1 MSRGRPRHDNE
12 GDRVTLA
19 LTTIATSAEPPSP
32 GPGDFELPAVFHLG
46 DLAVTKPML
55 LVVLSAFVIIAV
67 FGSMARPAAV
77 VPGRLQFAGEM
88 VYDFVRN
95 SIGRDSIGSADFM
108 KFVPYLL
115 TVFLFVLVNNFYGV
129 IPFLQFPSTSHIGY
143 TAALAG
149 VSWLIYNIA
158 GIARHG
164 LFGYLKLQTVPGG
177 VSGPILIALVPL
189 EFFSN
194 IIVRP
199 FTLALRLFATMFAG
213 HLLVILFALGGE
225 YLILHYTPIAVGV
238 PAGIVSFIL
247 AIGVSFLDMLVM
259 FLQAYVFTLLSA
271 MYIGQAIAD
280 EH

>member
-1 MSRGRPRHDNE
+1 M
-12 GDRVTLA
+12 TLA
-19 LTTIATSAEPPSP
+19 WTTIATSAEPPSP
-32 GPGDFELPAVFHLG
+32 GPQDFDLPAVFSLG
-46 DLAVTKPML
+46 EFGVTKPML
-55 LVVLSAFVIIAV
+55 LVIFSVPLIIAL
-67 FGSMARPAAV
+67 FATMSRPRAI

-95 SIGRDSIGSADFM
+95 SIARDSIGNQDFM

-129 IPFLQFPSTSHIGY
+129 IPFLQFPTMSHIGY

-149 VSWLIYNIA
+149 VTWVIYNVV
-158 GIARHG
+158 GVLKHG
-164 LFGYLKLQTVPGG
+164 GLGYLKHQTVPAG
-177 VSGPILIALVPL
+177 VTGPILVALVPL

-225 YLILHYTPIAVGV
+225 YLILHYTPVAVGI
-238 PAGIVSFIL
+238 PAGAISFVL

-271 MYIGQAIAD
+271 MYIGQALAD